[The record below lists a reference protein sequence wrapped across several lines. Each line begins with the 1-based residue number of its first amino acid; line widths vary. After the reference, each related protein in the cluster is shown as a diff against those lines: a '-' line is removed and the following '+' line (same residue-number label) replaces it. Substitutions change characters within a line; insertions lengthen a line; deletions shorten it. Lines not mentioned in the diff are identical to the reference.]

1 MNRVS
6 EDFYGHT
13 DVLEMGQSS
22 DPFVF
27 QGRSCFQDWLFFFLE
42 REKFN
47 GPVIYRLHQ
56 NLSPFFLSALNVYVR
71 QRVKENVYG
80 SRKLIFIS

>member
-1 MNRVS
+1 MNCVS

-13 DVLEMGQSS
+13 DVLEMGTVKCVSGKVMF
-22 DPFVF
+22 P
-27 QGRSCFQDWLFFFLE
+27 RLAFFLE
-42 REKFN
+42 REQFN

-80 SRKLIFIS
+80 SRKLIFISKHKT

>member
-1 MNRVS
+1 MFPR
-6 EDFYGHT
+6 
-13 DVLEMGQSS
+13 LA
-22 DPFVF
+22 
-27 QGRSCFQDWLFFFLE
+27 FFFLE

>member
-1 MNRVS
+1 MIHLCFREGHVS
-6 EDFYGHT
+6 KTGF
-13 DVLEMGQSS
+13 
-22 DPFVF
+22 
-27 QGRSCFQDWLFFFLE
+27 FFFLE

-56 NLSPFFLSALNVYVR
+56 NLSPFFFSALNVYVR

>member
-1 MNRVS
+1 MFPRLA
-6 EDFYGHT
+6 F
-13 DVLEMGQSS
+13 
-22 DPFVF
+22 
-27 QGRSCFQDWLFFFLE
+27 FFFLE

>member
-1 MNRVS
+1 MFPR
-6 EDFYGHT
+6 
-13 DVLEMGQSS
+13 LA
-22 DPFVF
+22 
-27 QGRSCFQDWLFFFLE
+27 FFFLE

-80 SRKLIFIS
+80 SRKLIFISQHQT

>member
-1 MNRVS
+1 MFPR
-6 EDFYGHT
+6 
-13 DVLEMGQSS
+13 LA
-22 DPFVF
+22 
-27 QGRSCFQDWLFFFLE
+27 FFFLE
-42 REKFN
+42 REKIN

>member
-1 MNRVS
+1 MIHLCFREGHVS
-6 EDFYGHT
+6 KTG
-13 DVLEMGQSS
+13 S
-22 DPFVF
+22 
-27 QGRSCFQDWLFFFLE
+27 FFFLE

-71 QRVKENVYG
+71 QRVEENVYS

>member
-1 MNRVS
+1 MIHLCFREGHVS
-6 EDFYGHT
+6 KTG
-13 DVLEMGQSS
+13 
-22 DPFVF
+22 
-27 QGRSCFQDWLFFFLE
+27 FLE

>member
-1 MNRVS
+1 MIHLCFREGHVS
-6 EDFYGHT
+6 KTG
-13 DVLEMGQSS
+13 
-22 DPFVF
+22 
-27 QGRSCFQDWLFFFLE
+27 FFFFGK
-42 REKFN
+42 RKFN

>member
-1 MNRVS
+1 MIHLCFREGHVS
-6 EDFYGHT
+6 KTGF
-13 DVLEMGQSS
+13 
-22 DPFVF
+22 
-27 QGRSCFQDWLFFFLE
+27 FFFLK

-47 GPVIYRLHQ
+47 GPVIHRLHQ

>member
-1 MNRVS
+1 MFPR
-6 EDFYGHT
+6 
-13 DVLEMGQSS
+13 LA
-22 DPFVF
+22 
-27 QGRSCFQDWLFFFLE
+27 FFFFGK
-42 REKFN
+42 RKFN

-80 SRKLIFIS
+80 SRKLIFI

>member
-1 MNRVS
+1 MIHLCFREGHVS
-6 EDFYGHT
+6 KTG
-13 DVLEMGQSS
+13 
-22 DPFVF
+22 
-27 QGRSCFQDWLFFFLE
+27 FFFLE